1 MGEPLNH
8 IHQGTKSAR
17 LIAVCKRSFIE
28 TQVKVWENEKLKVEL
43 QRARSASDST
53 LFQVLPNFHECS
65 YNVWE
70 HSGKNVFYFV
80 YKITRIENQNVEIV
94 FFIKE

>member
-28 TQVKVWENEKLKVEL
+28 TVEL

-53 LFQVLPNFHECS
+53 LFQVLPNFHECF

-70 HSGKNVFYFV
+70 HTGKNIFYFF